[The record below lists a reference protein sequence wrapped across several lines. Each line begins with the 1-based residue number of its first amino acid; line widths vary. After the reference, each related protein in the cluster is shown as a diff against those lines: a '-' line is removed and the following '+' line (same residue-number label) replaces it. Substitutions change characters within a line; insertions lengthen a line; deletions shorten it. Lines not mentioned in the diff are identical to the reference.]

1 VGCGLLNER
10 TGHARKHK
18 GDGNVVV
25 AEKSFDISAWKADFD
40 KGDDRDR
47 RIVESMGSRVL
58 IDEANGLVYKSYR
71 PGKLIRALYWI
82 SFQAKFPYESNIH
95 ALRASELRREIAD
108 LVLEFEL
115 MPGIVSQ
122 ARSTDGDK
130 GLLTEFVSGTAPRDE
145 KTARGFLKYVTRAF
159 LRSGLPTWQVAPW
172 QPRSPGNL
180 IEGTDWDYRIIDLE
194 SNLVSPFVPLSQL
207 GELLDQG
214 LWPAFDDINVSR
226 MRRYLAKN
234 RMRLIERL
242 GADRA
247 ARLEQAVDQYA
258 EEAKLWHKSE
268 LRLVSRGLQAIYKV
282 VTLPAAAVRGVRKLF
297 QIVRRAEGEV
307 EKELVKGIERWED
320 EGRLTTEQAVTATA
334 AAQTPEA
341 RIAIRH
347 LGAHVAMSVPLR
359 FPLGSIARPAWTF
372 AYRVKAEWAWLRGR
386 REEARQNRAVH
397 TFAVML
403 LGAIPGAGA
412 FAYAAAAPLR
422 RNITLVQVLSDQL
435 GEKLP
440 FGLHRRLGLKKL
452 ATVGRKA
459 RPVPSEVE
467 SLAA

>member
-1 VGCGLLNER
+1 MCTER
-10 TGHARKHK
+10 AD
-18 GDGNVVV
+18 GDTAADSTEEDQVVV
-25 AEKSFDISAWKADFD
+25 AQKGFDISTWVEDFTPAESQEQ
-40 KGDDRDR
+40 RV
-47 RIVESMGSRVL
+47 VEGIGSRVL
-58 IDEANGLVYKSYR
+58 IDEQQGLVFKSYR
-71 PGKLIRALYWI
+71 PNRLIRAMYWAA
-82 SFQAKFPYESNIH
+82 FQAKFPYESNVH

-115 MPGIVSQ
+115 LPGVVSQ
-122 ARSTDGDK
+122 ARSTDGAQ
-130 GLLTEFVSGTAPRDE
+130 GLLTDFVAGTAPRDE
-145 KTARGFLKYVTRAF
+145 KTARGFLKYVTKAF

-172 QPRSPGNL
+172 QPRASGNL
-180 IEGTDWDYRIIDLE
+180 IEGREWDYRIIDLE

-214 LWPAFDDINVSR
+214 LWPAFDDINITR
-226 MRRYLAKN
+226 MRRYVNKN
-234 RMRLIERL
+234 RERLVARL

-247 ARLEQAVDQYA
+247 ARLEQAVEQYDA
-258 EEAKLWHKSE
+258 EAKLWHKSE
-268 LRLVSRGLQAIYKV
+268 LRLVSRSLQAMYKV
-282 VTLPAAAVRGVRKLF
+282 VTFPAMVVRGVRKLF
-297 QIVRRAEGEV
+297 QIVRRAEADV
-307 EKELVKGIERWED
+307 EKELVKGIERWQD
-320 EGRLTTEQAVTATA
+320 EGRLTVEQALAATA

-359 FPLGSIARPAWTF
+359 FPLGSIARPLWTF

-386 REEARQNRAVH
+386 RQEARENRAVH
-397 TFAVML
+397 TFAVMV
-403 LGAIPGAGA
+403 LGAVPGAGA

-452 ATVGRKA
+452 ATVGRRA
-459 RPVPSEVE
+459 RP
-467 SLAA
+467 AATEAEGIAA